1 MIAICLEKVESGTFG
16 NEVVFGSLENG
27 AVYLGKFND
36 TLMDAATQAKVAD
49 YIKKLQDGTFGK

>member
-36 TLMDAATQAKVAD
+36 ALMDADTQAKVAE
-49 YIKKLQDGTFGK
+49 YIKQLTEGTFGK